1 MEQVEHRRLA
11 LPGSTAM
18 AKSGFDMETPIS
30 KDSVGLVCPDGVSTS
45 SGHLNWDLAFYGILG
60 YLVVEYTR
68 LPEMFPWLRPFQLGK
83 IAIAS
88 AVLGMIVSTGSRRP
102 SPALVRSMDV
112 CLASFL
118 FVNILSA
125 CFAEFQEPAWL
136 QLINTFQWCV
146 IYFTVSRVSASTS
159 RLQVFIFVLLLLNLK
174 LAQFVVRNYFTLRSM
189 GVNEQSLAGAGV
201 GAGSTG
207 FFGNAGDLGVAMC
220 VVWPLAGAMF
230 VAETRR
236 WRKWFFGVCF
246 FAMLLAIVASSS
258 RGAMVGAGVVSL
270 VAFMRSSKRILGAF
284 MVLALAA
291 AYVLVV
297 SGASKGRLYSA
308 LDPEHDKTSN
318 DRLEKWKAGM
328 KMFGQHP
335 FLGVGP
341 GNFSAVYWAGH
352 PRWQRLMATAPHS
365 IYIEGLS
372 ELGIFGFMPL
382 LIAWVL
388 LARLNART
396 RSFLRSMGPERCQ
409 GFKYQLSLGLDLA
422 FIGYLVSGAF
432 LTVLYYPHLWV
443 LLGLS
448 AALHGATAS
457 EVSANHAPKFDN
469 WERAALRCDLSAT
482 DVC

>member
-18 AKSGFDMETPIS
+18 AESGFDMETPIG
-30 KDSVGLVCPDGVSTS
+30 KDSVGLVCPDRVSTS
-45 SGHLNWDLAFYGILG
+45 SGHSNWDLAFYGLLG
-60 YLVVEYTR
+60 YFLIEYSR
-68 LPEMFPWLRPFQLGK
+68 LPEMFPVLQPFQLGK
-83 IAIAS
+83 IAVALAVVGMLLS
-88 AVLGMIVSTGSRRP
+88 AGSR
-102 SPALVRSMDV
+102 SPTPGAVWSVDA
-112 CLASFL
+112 CLGLFL
-118 FVNILSA
+118 FVSVLSA
-125 CFAEFQEPAWL
+125 SFAEYQGPAWP
-136 QLINTFQWCV
+136 QVINTLQWCI
-146 IYFTVSRVSASTS
+146 IYFIISRVAASS
-159 RLQVFIFVLLLLNLK
+159 GRLQVCLFLLLLLNLK
-174 LAQFVVRNYFTLRSM
+174 LAQFVVRTYLSPGAMRF
-189 GVNEQSLAGAGV
+189 GEEVLAVQGV
-201 GAGSTG
+201 GAGTTG

-236 WRKWFFGVCF
+236 WRKWFFAACF
-246 FAMLLAIVASSS
+246 FAFLGAIVASSS
-258 RGAMVGAGVVSL
+258 RGAMLGAAAVSL
-270 VAFMRSSKRILGAF
+270 VAFLRSSKRILGAF
-284 MVLALAA
+284 MMLA
-291 AYVLVV
+291 VV
-297 SGASKGRLYSA
+297 VVFFLFASGASKARMQSA

-328 KMFGQHP
+328 KMFSEHP

-341 GNFSAVYWAGH
+341 ANFAPEYWTEH
-352 PRWQRLMATAPHS
+352 PRWHRMMATAPHS

-396 RSFLRSMGPERCQ
+396 RKLLRSMGPERCQ
-409 GFKYQLSLGLDLA
+409 GFEYHLSLGLDLA

-448 AALHGATAS
+448 AALHRATTS

-469 WERAALRCDLSAT
+469 WERAALRGNLSAT